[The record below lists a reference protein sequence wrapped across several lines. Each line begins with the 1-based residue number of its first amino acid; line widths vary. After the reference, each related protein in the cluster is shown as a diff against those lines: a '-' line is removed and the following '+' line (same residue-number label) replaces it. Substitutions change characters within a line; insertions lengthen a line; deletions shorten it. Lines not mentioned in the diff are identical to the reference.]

1 MSLKAINK
9 TFQSETIMTMN
20 DTIAV
25 KSRENSE
32 LQIQLSEIN
41 GKFSGESETF
51 QQQNDAVSLERNNLQ
66 IELENLKRETDVQ
79 VNQLVDERNNEV
91 TRLNNELTS
100 YAKSY
105 EEAKKLL
112 NAAEARVQALDEC
125 MKAVKK
131 DSKGGEFKDLF
142 DIADLKADLLA
153 VSKEKSTIQEQLQ
166 NDQDSRK
173 LLEDRVKLITEEMSN
188 LKKEFGVA
196 EKEKLEAQTRL
207 DVLSTYFKEKETQLQ
222 QELSV
227 KEARWMQQQ
236 GETTSTVE
244 KIQLLNNTIQTL
256 K

>member
-1 MSLKAINK
+1 
-9 TFQSETIMTMN
+9 MTMT
-20 DTIAV
+20 DTLAA

-32 LQIQLSEIN
+32 LQIQLSENN
-41 GKFSGESETF
+41 GKFNGEFQNF
-51 QQQNDAVSLERNNLQ
+51 QQNLDAIALERTNLQ
-66 IELENLKRETDVQ
+66 IELENLKRDSDLQ
-79 VNQLVDERNNEV
+79 VNQLIEERNGEV
-91 TRLNNELTS
+91 TRLNSELTS

-105 EEAKKLL
+105 EEAKKTL
-112 NAAEARVQALDEC
+112 NAAESKVQALEEC

-153 VSKEKSTIQEQLQ
+153 VTKEKSTIQEQLQ
-166 NDQDSRK
+166 NDKDSRK
-173 LLEDRVKLITEEMSN
+173 LLEDRVKLITEEMST

-207 DVLSTYFKEKETQLQ
+207 EVLSTYFKEKETQLQ
-222 QELSV
+222 QDLSV

-244 KIQLLNNTIQTL
+244 KVQALNDEIQTL